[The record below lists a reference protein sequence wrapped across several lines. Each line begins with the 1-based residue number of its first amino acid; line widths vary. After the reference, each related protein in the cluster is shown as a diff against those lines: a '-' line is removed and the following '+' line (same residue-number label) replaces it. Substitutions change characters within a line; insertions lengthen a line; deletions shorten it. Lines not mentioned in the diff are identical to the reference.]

1 MSNRSAV
8 ASGLAEEIGTPTDPQ
23 VEAKVEA
30 LARMPIVELRQHYK
44 ALFRKEPPKA
54 FGPDLLRRSIS
65 WRLQE
70 KAYGGLPA
78 ATRRLLRAAMKAM
91 AAKPD
96 ARIDLPH
103 RPGPGAVLER
113 AWNGRR
119 YRVMVLAEG
128 YAFEGKTFTSLS
140 EIASQITGTR
150 WNGPR
155 FFGLRQKSIPEDG
168 TSSQGAAS
176 VASPASETSGSQN
189 EGAQRGKSRRK
200 PIRQRRSDHSDKPV
214 EIDAA
219 SGGAADSSHRSE
231 SSAHK
236 RRAPARV
243 G

>member
-1 MSNRSAV
+1 MSNKSAV

-44 ALFRKEPPKA
+44 TLFRKEPPKA

-78 ATRRLLRAAMKAM
+78 ATRRLLRAAMKTM

-155 FFGLRQKSIPEDG
+155 FFGLRQRRAPEKDTNSRG
-168 TSSQGAAS
+168 TAI
-176 VASPASETSGSQN
+176 SPASEAPGPRN
-189 EGAQRGKSRRK
+189 ENSTRDKFRGKSVK
-200 PIRQRRSDHSDKPV
+200 QRRSDQSRDKPAGMDTGPSRLLGSPV
-214 EIDAA
+214 
-219 SGGAADSSHRSE
+219 R
-231 SSAHK
+231 K

-243 G
+243 S

>member
-70 KAYGGLPA
+70 KAYGGLPGS
-78 ATRRLLRAAMKAM
+78 TRRLLRAAMKAM

-96 ARIDLPH
+96 ARIELPR

-113 AWNGRR
+113 AWSGRR

-128 YAFEGKTFTSLS
+128 YAYEGRTFTSLS

-155 FFGLRQKSIPEDG
+155 FFGLRQRRVPEDD
-168 TSSQGAAS
+168 TSSQSTAI
-176 VASPASETSGSQN
+176 SPVGEAPGSRGQN
-189 EGAQRGKSRRK
+189 TQRSKSRRK
-200 PIRQRRSDHSDKPV
+200 PVKHGRSDHPRNKPA
-214 EIDAA
+214 EMDT
-219 SGGAADSSHRSE
+219 GSSQFLGSPAR
-231 SSAHK
+231 K